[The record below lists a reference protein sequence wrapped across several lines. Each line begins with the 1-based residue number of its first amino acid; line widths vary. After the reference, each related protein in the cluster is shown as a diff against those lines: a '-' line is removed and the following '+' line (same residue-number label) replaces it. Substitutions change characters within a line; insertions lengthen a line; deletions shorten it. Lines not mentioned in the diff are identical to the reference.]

1 MCRTPASK
9 RTPFLRVFVEMMLP
23 KTSVNNYQNLYTFL
37 IGNSCQKARL
47 MIKIGY
53 VRVSREDQ
61 NVENQINLLV
71 AEGLPRDSIFVDR
84 ISGISPVEDREGYA
98 AMMRVIK
105 NRTSEDIITLY
116 VFEISRLGR
125 SFLETLNT
133 VRTLEVSGVR
143 VWSLSPAESWSRI
156 EDKKLRDLMLSIFSW
171 VADRERENLIE
182 RTKLGL
188 ARARAEGKHLG
199 RPERVIPWKRVKE
212 LQEKDISLA
221 AISRILDIPYTTL
234 YRHKSQL
241 DKDSAM

>member
-1 MCRTPASK
+1 
-9 RTPFLRVFVEMMLP
+9 
-23 KTSVNNYQNLYTFL
+23 
-37 IGNSCQKARL
+37 

-53 VRVSREDQ
+53 VRVSRDDQ
-61 NVENQINLLV
+61 NVENQIHLLLD
-71 AEGLPRDSIFVDR
+71 EGLRRESIYVDH
-84 ISGISPVEDREGYA
+84 ISGMSNVEEREGYTK
-98 AMMRVIK
+98 MMDFIQK
-105 NRTSEDIITLY
+105 NTDELITLY

-133 VRTLEVSGVR
+133 VRSLEKSGIR

-156 EDKKLRDLMLSIFSW
+156 DDKKLRDLMLSIFSW

-199 RPERVIPWKRVKE
+199 RPHRIIPWKRVKE
-212 LQEKDISLA
+212 LQDKKISLA

-234 YRHKSQL
+234 YRHNSELEDKST
-241 DKDSAM
+241 K

>member
-1 MCRTPASK
+1 
-9 RTPFLRVFVEMMLP
+9 
-23 KTSVNNYQNLYTFL
+23 
-37 IGNSCQKARL
+37 

-53 VRVSREDQ
+53 VRVSRDDQ
-61 NVENQINLLV
+61 NVENQISLLLS
-71 AEGLPRDSIFVDR
+71 EGLLRESIFVDC
-84 ISGISPVEDREGYA
+84 ISGISPIEDRDGYTK
-98 AMMRVIK
+98 MMQVIK
-105 NRTSEDIITLY
+105 NRSAGELVTLY

-133 VRTLEVSGVR
+133 VRILEESGVR

-156 EDKKLRDLMLSIFSW
+156 DDKKLRDLMLSIFSW

-188 ARARAEGKHLG
+188 ARAKAEGKHLG

-212 LQEKDISLA
+212 LQEKKISLA

-234 YRHKSQL
+234 YRHQSQIDL
-241 DKDSAM
+241 DSGK

>member
-1 MCRTPASK
+1 
-9 RTPFLRVFVEMMLP
+9 
-23 KTSVNNYQNLYTFL
+23 
-37 IGNSCQKARL
+37 

-61 NVENQINLLV
+61 NVDNQIKVLL
-71 AEGLPRDSIFVDR
+71 AEGLPRESIYVDHV
-84 ISGISPVEDREGYA
+84 SGISTMEEREGFA
-98 AMMRVIK
+98 RMMQFIK
-105 NRTSEDIITLY
+105 DHVGEPITLY

-125 SFLETLNT
+125 SFLDTLNM
-133 VRTLEVSGVR
+133 VRTLEVSDVR

-156 EDKKLRDLMLSIFSW
+156 DDKKLRDLMLSIFSW

-188 ARARAEGKHLG
+188 ARAKAEGIILG
-199 RPERVIPWKRVKE
+199 RPKRVIPWKRVTE

-234 YRHKSQL
+234 YRHNYQR
-241 DKDSAM
+241 DEKDIS

>member
-1 MCRTPASK
+1 
-9 RTPFLRVFVEMMLP
+9 
-23 KTSVNNYQNLYTFL
+23 
-37 IGNSCQKARL
+37 

-61 NVENQINLLV
+61 NVENQIRLLLD
-71 AEGLPRDSIFVDR
+71 EGLRRESIYVDH
-84 ISGISPVEDREGYA
+84 ISGMSTMEDREGYA
-98 AMMRVIK
+98 KMMEFIQR
-105 NRTSEDIITLY
+105 NPDEPITMY

-133 VRTLEVSGVR
+133 VRNLEKSGIR

-156 EDKKLRDLMLSIFSW
+156 DDKKLRDLMLSIFSW

-188 ARARAEGKHLG
+188 ARAKAEGKHLG
-199 RPERVIPWKRVKE
+199 RPHRVIPWKRVRE
-212 LQEKDISLA
+212 LQDKNISLA

-234 YRHKSQL
+234 YRHHTQIEKKSLQ
-241 DKDSAM
+241 

>member
-1 MCRTPASK
+1 
-9 RTPFLRVFVEMMLP
+9 
-23 KTSVNNYQNLYTFL
+23 
-37 IGNSCQKARL
+37 

-61 NVENQINLLV
+61 NVENQIKVLLD
-71 AEGLPRDSIFVDR
+71 EGLPKESIYVDH
-84 ISGISPVEDREGYA
+84 ISGISTMQEREGFA
-98 AMMRVIK
+98 KMMQFIK
-105 NRTSEDIITLY
+105 DHTGEPITLY

-125 SFLETLNT
+125 SFLDTLNM
-133 VRTLEVSGVR
+133 VRTLEVSDVR

-156 EDKKLRDLMLSIFSW
+156 DDKKLRDLMLSIFSW

-188 ARARAEGKHLG
+188 ARAKAEGIILG
-199 RPERVIPWKRVKE
+199 RPKRVIPWKRVAE

-234 YRHKSQL
+234 YRHNSQR
-241 DKDSAM
+241 DEKEIS

>member
-1 MCRTPASK
+1 
-9 RTPFLRVFVEMMLP
+9 
-23 KTSVNNYQNLYTFL
+23 
-37 IGNSCQKARL
+37 

-61 NVENQINLLV
+61 NAENQIQLLLR
-71 AEGLPRDSIFVDR
+71 EGLDRDSIFVDH
-84 ISGISPVEDREGYA
+84 ISGISAMEEREGYA
-98 AMMRVIK
+98 GMMDFIK
-105 NRTSEDIITLY
+105 SIHGEEITLY

-133 VRTLEVSGVR
+133 VRNFETSGVR

-188 ARARAEGKHLG
+188 ARAKAEGKHLG
-199 RPERVIPWKRVKE
+199 RPQRVIPWKRVRE
-212 LQEKDISLA
+212 LQDKKYLTGSN
-221 AISRILDIPYTTL
+221 IPDT
-234 YRHKSQL
+234 
-241 DKDSAM
+241 